1 MKHKPVV
8 IFDIDGTLADISH
21 RRHFV
26 EGKKKNWAKFNQA
39 MINDTPKTAIVAL
52 YQALWDKYYVIIVSG
67 RTDDFR
73 PQTEAWF
80 KQWNIPINEIH
91 MRRFG
96 DYRADNLIKEEILQ
110 QLQHK
115 GYQIQFVVDDRDSV
129 VAMWREHGITC
140 LQCDY
145 GDF

>member
-26 EGKKKNWAKFNQA
+26 EGNKKNWAKFNQA

-73 PQTEAWF
+73 QQTEAWF
-80 KQWNIPINEIH
+80 KKCYCF
-91 MRRFG
+91 RA
-96 DYRADNLIKEEILQ
+96 YR
-110 QLQHK
+110 
-115 GYQIQFVVDDRDSV
+115 
-129 VAMWREHGITC
+129 
-140 LQCDY
+140 
-145 GDF
+145 